1 VVAGL
6 GRSWGAAEA
15 RTYNRRVLVFAA
27 VVLFIGAVFNV
38 IAWPRFFQRV
48 AKDTRAR
55 DAAGRPTTFW
65 RVHFILMLIG
75 LAIAAASVVA
85 AVLLLV

>member
-1 VVAGL
+1 M
-6 GRSWGAAEA
+6 
-15 RTYNRRVLVFAA
+15 LVFAA

-65 RVHFILMLIG
+65 RVHFVLLLIA
-75 LAIAAASVVA
+75 LAIAAASVLA
-85 AVLLLV
+85 GILLLV